1 MRKTQPSIII
11 LVVIVTTIL
20 AVASSLALLFI
31 QNRPETPQDPTQ
43 NEQPQEGRQTVNV
56 EGVDIIVNNDPNS
69 LVFLMPDIPEVAPE
83 VVQPT
88 EPTAEAQPPQ
98 VEAAPQPTQ
107 ESAAEQQNPQPQPT
121 ANPSGSVN
129 MGVSPVIFRDYT
141 VQANDS
147 LYNITRQ
154 LDTSITLM
162 AVNGIDQSNLVE
174 GTVIRVPV
182 GNPEYCPGL
191 RPYAIG
197 EGDTVFAI
205 ATRRNTTVET
215 LRAINNLNEAYA
227 IKAGEILCVP

>member
-1 MRKTQPSIII
+1 MQKTQPSIIM
-11 LVVIVTTIL
+11 LVIIVTAIL
-20 AVASSLALLFI
+20 GVASSLALAFL
-31 QNRPETPQDPTQ
+31 QNRPATDPAAVP
-43 NEQPQEGRQTVNV
+43 NEQTQDGTQVVTV
-56 EGVDIIVNNDPNS
+56 EGVPIAVNSNPND
-69 LVFLMPDIPEVAPE
+69 LLILMPNIPEVAPE
-83 VVQPT
+83 TTQPT
-88 EPTAEAQPPQ
+88 EPAPQAEPTQAQP
-98 VEAAPQPTQ
+98 EPQPTQ
-107 ESAAEQQNPQPQPT
+107 ASTENQNPQPQAT
-121 ANPSGSVN
+121 AVPSGSVN
-129 MGVSPVIFRDYT
+129 RGVASVIFRDYT

-162 AVNGIDQSNLVE
+162 AVHGIDQTNLVE

-205 ATRRNTTVET
+205 ATRRNTTVENI
-215 LRAINNLNEAYA
+215 RNINGLNASYD